1 MLAIGLMSGT
11 SLDGV
16 DACLVDIKKG
26 KKSKFN
32 IVHFTYV
39 PYDKELK
46 NKILNVASNK
56 QQNPLMRKSK
66 CSLFLMVTSFP
77 FIMGYFSESIT
88 AGYED
93 VKSYDATSFCTFPTI
108 NGFACVKPPANARF
122 NCLYSFTL

>member
-26 KKSKFN
+26 KKCKFN

-46 NKILNVASNK
+46 NKILKVATNK
-56 QQNPLMRKSK
+56 P
-66 CSLFLMVTSFP
+66 CTSIF
-77 FIMGYFSESIT
+77 
-88 AGYED
+88 
-93 VKSYDATSFCTFPTI
+93 
-108 NGFACVKPPANARF
+108 
-122 NCLYSFTL
+122 